1 MKAILLVI
9 WSIFV
14 IKISTSAQNL
24 INNPEF
30 DDYSTFYDSNYN
42 LIYQPDFWYYD
53 KKDSSHPIYFS
64 SDRFLNKA
72 ISDNFHPDADLIRQG
87 QKVNYL
93 CVSLLPK
100 SQKAYTTL
108 KEPLKKGNKYHL
120 MIDIK
125 AVDLSNCFSDLLI
138 GFSGCSGCKADL
150 DVLQF
155 SLPDSLC
162 DGSLYH
168 NWLTLSKIFTAKGNE
183 SVFVISGGSTQDYIK
198 IINANPGKF
207 CKSPFQNSFKLMYFI
222 DNISL
227 TAIDSKN
234 DSSITEH
241 MDSLNIGQSI
251 ILQNIYFDFDKY
263 VLLKESFPF
272 LDKIAA
278 YLKEKTN
285 VRILVSGHTDNIGT
299 IEYNDELSNK
309 RAKSIVEFLTNKG
322 IAQYRL
328 QSAGL
333 GSRFPVDSNDT
344 DEGRQKNRRIEIKI
358 IDK

>member
-1 MKAILLVI
+1 MKAILILI
-9 WSIFV
+9 CSIFL
-14 IKISTSAQNL
+14 IEISTSAQNL
-24 INNPEF
+24 ISNPKF
-30 DDYSTFYDSNYN
+30 DDYTTYYDANN
-42 LIYQPDFWYYD
+42 NVVYQPNAWHYD
-53 KKDSSHPIYFS
+53 AKGSSHPIYYS
-64 SDRFLNKA
+64 SDRFLNNS

-87 QKVNYL
+87 QKLNYL
-93 CVSLLPK
+93 CALLLPK
-100 SQKAYTTL
+100 SQRAYTTL
-108 KEPLKKGNKYHL
+108 KEPLKKGKKYQL

-125 AVDLSNCFSDLLI
+125 AVDLSNCFSDLLV
-138 GFSGCSGCKADL
+138 GFSGCSGCNSDL
-150 DVLQF
+150 DVLQL

-183 SVFVISGGSTQDYIK
+183 SVFVISGGSTQDYLK

-207 CKSPFQNSFKLMYFI
+207 CISPSQNSFKLMYFI

-227 TAIDSKN
+227 TAIDSES
-234 DSSITEH
+234 DSLISVH
-241 MDSLNIGQSI
+241 LDSLNIGQSI

-278 YLKEKTN
+278 YLKEKAN
-285 VRILVSGHTDNIGT
+285 VRILVSGHTDNVGT
-299 IEYNDELSNK
+299 IEYNYELSNK
-309 RAKSIVEFLTNKG
+309 RAKSIVDYLMNKG
-322 IAQYRL
+322 ITQDRL

-344 DEGRQKNRRIEIKI
+344 DEGRHKNRRIEIKI